1 MKLLGRPFVQ
11 VPAGLLHDPG
21 LDRNAKLVW
30 IVMAARTTMPKFP
43 GPRYQVARSIV
54 TGRSDQDMY
63 AKRLWIALTSRADEE
78 KRIRRL
84 TVPVLAAAADVPAGD
99 VQDAIK
105 LLTQSG
111 SLEGFSLEWQS

>member
-1 MKLLGRPFVQ
+1 MKLIGRPFVQ
-11 VPAGLLHDPG
+11 VPAALLHDPG

-30 IVMAARTTMPKFP
+30 IVMAARTTMPHFP

-54 TGRSDQDMY
+54 TGHSDPDMY
-63 AKRLWIALTSRADEE
+63 AKRLFVALASRADEE

-84 TVPVLAAAADVPAGD
+84 TVPVLAAEADVPAGAVHD
-99 VQDAIK
+99 TIT

-111 SLEGFSLEWQS
+111 SLEGFQLEWLS